1 MSYAQ
6 DHTNN
11 RYSCLPSFMSKF
23 FMCRRSSKSNE
34 TARIARIGDKILLP
48 PPYALKRV
56 SGHIFQRCDAESDMH
71 KTVSTQDEPKAS
83 QIVVGVPAQ
92 RITSTMDDVTCL
104 DHDLCYLC
112 SDRPADA
119 VLIEC
124 GHGGLCAECADS
136 LWRRGAHQP
145 AGRSCPLCRQTFI
158 GIMRIVSE
166 TDGVAQVEPQ
176 HYPGVTDP
184 LIEAPLPSPAPA
196 PAMMRNAWG
205 DTVPAPSAPRAAGR
219 SRPQPMW

>member
-1 MSYAQ
+1 
-6 DHTNN
+6 
-11 RYSCLPSFMSKF
+11 MSKF
-23 FMCRRSSKSNE
+23 FISGETSNPKK
-34 TARIARIGDKILLP
+34 TKRIAPKCNKILLP
-48 PPYALKRV
+48 PPIALKRM
-56 SGHIFQRCDAESDMH
+56 SNHIFQRCDAESDMH
-71 KTVSTQDEPKAS
+71 ETVSIQDEPKAS
-83 QIVVGVPAQ
+83 QIIDAKTVH
-92 RITSTMDDVTCL
+92 RITSTMDDVT
-104 DHDLCYLC
+104 CYLC

-219 SRPQPMW
+219 SRTQPMW